1 MSTQRH
7 AGMKAQLGM
16 ISAGIVKPALCVTV
30 TVAMS
35 GEALPKQHIG
45 EGHHSKC

>member
-1 MSTQRH
+1 
-7 AGMKAQLGM
+7 MKAQLGM
-16 ISAGIVKPALCVTV
+16 IRAGIVEPALCVAV

-35 GEALPKQHIG
+35 GEAVLKQHIG